1 MIQQLTYSIHEVIP
15 YINWPYFDYAW
26 GVGSKGKKER
36 DQLRQEAQ
44 QRLLV
49 LAEKYHTY
57 ALFGLFDANSDGDD
71 IVLWKDAAEGQ
82 PAEQIRIP
90 FLRQQKP
97 VRKGEPSL
105 CLSDFLRP
113 LSMGQTDTIGVFATS
128 VEHSIETDADN
139 EPYSKMMAQ
148 TLADRLAEATAE
160 RMHEEVRRQYWG
172 YAPHEQLSIQQLH
185 IEAFQGIRP
194 AVGYPSLP
202 DTSINFILSD
212 LIGMKRIGI
221 RLTESGMMVPHA
233 SVSGLMISHPKAR
246 YFDIGK
252 IGEDQLK
259 DYARRRG
266 IPVETARRFLSSFI
280 SHPLSDK
287 S

>member
-1 MIQQLTYSIHEVIP
+1 MIHQLTYSIYEVIP

-44 QRLLV
+44 QRLSV
-49 LAEKYHTY
+49 LAGKYHTY
-57 ALFGLFDANSDGDD
+57 ALFGLFAANSDGDD
-71 IVLWKDAAEGQ
+71 IVLWKDTTEGQ
-82 PAEQIRIP
+82 TAEPVRIP

-97 VRKGEPSL
+97 VRKGEHNL
-105 CLSDFLRP
+105 CLSDYLRP
-113 LSMGQTDTIGVFATS
+113 LSMGETDTIGVFATS
-128 VEHSIETDADN
+128 VDHSIETDADN

-160 RMHEEVRRQYWG
+160 RMHEEVRRRYWG

-212 LIGMKRIGI
+212 LIGMKSIGI

-266 IPVETARRFLSSFI
+266 IPVEMARRFLSSFI
-280 SHPLSDK
+280 SHPLSHK
-287 S
+287 P